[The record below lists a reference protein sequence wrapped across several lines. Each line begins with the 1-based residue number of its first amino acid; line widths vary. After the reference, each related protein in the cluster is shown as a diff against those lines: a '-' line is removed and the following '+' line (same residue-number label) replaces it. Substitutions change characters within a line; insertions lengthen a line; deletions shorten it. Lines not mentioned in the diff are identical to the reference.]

1 MELIINLLKDESMK
15 AAIIGALGSI
25 VGGFIG
31 VIGSL
36 IVFRVQRKKELSDEL
51 INLEEKYKKIIHD
64 SYKKYGR
71 CDFILIKKIFN
82 KDSAILIQNAFPIIE
97 KYIDHVHK
105 EGDEVLCL
113 DKNLQNLIFKKFN
126 KL

>member
-1 MELIINLLKDESMK
+1 MK

-51 INLEEKYKKIIHD
+51 INLKEKYKKII
-64 SYKKYGR
+64 K
-71 CDFILIKKIFN
+71 
-82 KDSAILIQNAFPIIE
+82 
-97 KYIDHVHK
+97 
-105 EGDEVLCL
+105 
-113 DKNLQNLIFKKFN
+113 
-126 KL
+126 

>member
-25 VGGFIG
+25 VGEFIG

-51 INLEEKYKKIIHD
+51 INLEEKYKKIIKLLIIEID
-64 SYKKYGR
+64 YNIS
-71 CDFILIKKIFN
+71 ILKIINNNIKKEDYRNI
-82 KDSAILIQNAFPIIE
+82 
-97 KYIDHVHK
+97 K
-105 EGDEVLCL
+105 EHL
-113 DKNLQNLIFKKFN
+113 
-126 KL
+126 

>member
-1 MELIINLLKDESMK
+1 MK

-51 INLEEKYKKIIHD
+51 INLEEKYKKII
-64 SYKKYGR
+64 KL
-71 CDFILIKKIFN
+71 LII
-82 KDSAILIQNAFPIIE
+82 
-97 KYIDHVHK
+97 
-105 EGDEVLCL
+105 
-113 DKNLQNLIFKKFN
+113 
-126 KL
+126 

>member
-36 IVFRVQRKKELSDEL
+36 IVFRVQRKIELSD
-51 INLEEKYKKIIHD
+51 
-64 SYKKYGR
+64 
-71 CDFILIKKIFN
+71 
-82 KDSAILIQNAFPIIE
+82 
-97 KYIDHVHK
+97 
-105 EGDEVLCL
+105 
-113 DKNLQNLIFKKFN
+113 
-126 KL
+126 

>member
-51 INLEEKYKKIIHD
+51 INLSKEVESVSRELD
-64 SYKKYGR
+64 L
-71 CDFILIKKIFN
+71 LI
-82 KDSAILIQNAFPIIE
+82 
-97 KYIDHVHK
+97 
-105 EGDEVLCL
+105 
-113 DKNLQNLIFKKFN
+113 N
-126 KL
+126 KLNEDVKQFKI